1 MNLLSTCLTVLVAYL
16 ALILLTPTDS
26 TDASKWGRSGMV
38 LRIDNLTGCHYL
50 ETKGFLGIS
59 TAITPRLDKSGT
71 QICIG
76 E

>member
-50 ETKGFLGIS
+50 ETAGALGIFTS
-59 TAITPRLDKSGT
+59 VTPRLDKNGD
-71 QICIG
+71 QICTG